1 MTAMLLGSNS
11 LSRLRVLMTLVP
23 SFVVALPRASGRGVG
38 GDLAQHDRKSG
49 AGLPVY
55 STPRRLPVH
64 PRGRW
69 TRRRTGFAGTYRRY
83 RRFRARRHGDRPEA
97 CTPPGGVAVSEPLY
111 AQRYRLVEALP
122 PGWASAV
129 HRAEDAAGRPV
140 RITVVRPADPDA
152 FMRRMGVVAAARH
165 LDLLAVLDIG
175 QDGAD
180 VFVVTEDVRGDD
192 AAALVARGP
201 LPVSVATMVA
211 AEDAAGLAALH
222 SHGAVHG
229 GVEPEML
236 VQTGDGTVKLT
247 GAGLAAAYLP
257 PDLRPGAPAAGA
269 RYLSPE
275 EIQGRLAE
283 PASDVY
289 RLGLV
294 LYLHLDGVVQPPQF
308 RNPEA
313 PPALA
318 QIVLRALEKD
328 PARRGTAAQLQQ
340 DLSGVL
346 GAAQVQ
352 VAPAPEKPKSRG
364 WIWAIGVLVV
374 VALAGLGVAWAA
386 GAFDNQKPAK
396 QVAVPNLVGMT
407 EQGAATA
414 LEQAG
419 LKVGKVVS
427 EQSDKGPAGT
437 VIAQDP
443 AAGSKVAEGGLVAL
457 TLSGGVSPS
466 PPPSVAVPDV
476 VGSTQ
481 AEAVQTLGEA
491 GFVVVIAEELSL
503 TPAGEVVSQ
512 SPTGGVMA
520 KSGSTVTIIVSTG
533 PVTPS
538 ASPSP

>member
-1 MTAMLLGSNS
+1 MS
-11 LSRLRVLMTLVP
+11 
-23 SFVVALPRASGRGVG
+23 
-38 GDLAQHDRKSG
+38 Q
-49 AGLPVY
+49 
-55 STPRRLPVH
+55 
-64 PRGRW
+64 
-69 TRRRTGFAGTYRRY
+69 
-83 RRFRARRHGDRPEA
+83 
-97 CTPPGGVAVSEPLY
+97 PLY

-122 PGWASAV
+122 PGWALAV

-152 FMRRMGVVAAARH
+152 FTRRMGIVAAARH
-165 LDLLAVLDIG
+165 LDLPAVLDIG

-180 VFVVTEDVRGDD
+180 VFVVTEDVRGED

-201 LPVSVATMVA
+201 LPVSLATMVA
-211 AEDAAGLAALH
+211 AEAAAGLAALH
-222 SHGAVHG
+222 GHGVVHG
-229 GVEPEML
+229 GVEPETL

-247 GAGLAAAYLP
+247 DAGLAAAYLP

-294 LYLHLDGVVQPPQF
+294 LYLLLTGSHVFDGQDAATVAREHLDGVVQPPQF

-352 VAPAPEKPKSRG
+352 VAPPPEKPKSRG

-386 GAFDNQKPAK
+386 GAFDNEKPAR

-419 LKVGKVVS
+419 LKVGTVVS
-427 EQSDKGPAGT
+427 EQSDNGPAGT
-437 VIAQDP
+437 VITQDP
-443 AAGSKVAEGGLVAL
+443 AAGAKAAAGGLVAL
-457 TLSGGVSPS
+457 TLSSGASPS
-466 PPPSVAVPDV
+466 SPPSAAVPDV

-481 AEAVQTLGEA
+481 AQALQALGGAGLVVAIADEA
-491 GFVVVIAEELSL
+491 SL

>member
-1 MTAMLLGSNS
+1 M
-11 LSRLRVLMTLVP
+11 
-23 SFVVALPRASGRGVG
+23 
-38 GDLAQHDRKSG
+38 
-49 AGLPVY
+49 
-55 STPRRLPVH
+55 
-64 PRGRW
+64 
-69 TRRRTGFAGTYRRY
+69 
-83 RRFRARRHGDRPEA
+83 
-97 CTPPGGVAVSEPLY
+97 SEPLY

-122 PGWASAV
+122 PGWALAV
-129 HRAEDAAGRPV
+129 HRAQDAGGRPV

-165 LDLLAVLDIG
+165 LDLPAVLDIG

-201 LPVSVATMVA
+201 LPVSVATLAA
-211 AEDAAGLAALH
+211 AEAAAGLAALH
-222 SHGAVHG
+222 GHGAVHG
-229 GVEPEML
+229 GVEPETL

-269 RYLSPE
+269 RYLAPE
-275 EIQGRLAE
+275 EIQGRPAE

-294 LYLHLDGVVQPPQF
+294 LYLLLTGSHVFDGADAATVAREHLDGVVQPPQF
-308 RNPEA
+308 RNPEV

-318 QIVLRALEKD
+318 QIVLRTLEKD
-328 PARRGTAAQLQQ
+328 PARRGSAAQLQQ

-352 VAPAPEKPKSRG
+352 VAPEPTRPKNRG
-364 WIWAIGVLVV
+364 WIWALGVLVV

-386 GAFDNQKPAK
+386 GVFDSETPAK
-396 QVAVPNLVGMT
+396 QVAVPDLVGMT
-407 EQGAATA
+407 EQGAAKA

-419 LKVGKVVS
+419 LKVGEVVS
-427 EQSDKGPAGT
+427 EESDKGPAGT
-437 VIAQDP
+437 VVSQDP
-443 AAGSKVAEGGLVAL
+443 PASTKVVEGTAVAL
-457 TLSGGVSPS
+457 TVSSGASPS
-466 PPPSVAVPDV
+466 PTPTVDVPDV

-491 GFVVVIAEELSL
+491 GFVVVIVEESSL

-520 KSGSTVTIIVSTG
+520 KAGSKVTITVSSG
-533 PVTPS
+533 PAVEPS

>member
-1 MTAMLLGSNS
+1 
-11 LSRLRVLMTLVP
+11 
-23 SFVVALPRASGRGVG
+23 
-38 GDLAQHDRKSG
+38 
-49 AGLPVY
+49 
-55 STPRRLPVH
+55 
-64 PRGRW
+64 
-69 TRRRTGFAGTYRRY
+69 
-83 RRFRARRHGDRPEA
+83 
-97 CTPPGGVAVSEPLY
+97 VSEPLY

-122 PGWASAV
+122 PGWALAV
-129 HRAEDAAGRPV
+129 HRAEDAGGRPV

-165 LDLLAVLDIG
+165 LHLPAVLDIG

-201 LPVSVATMVA
+201 LPVSAATMVA
-211 AEDAAGLAALH
+211 AEAAAGLAALH

-229 GVEPEML
+229 GVEPETL
-236 VQTGDGTVKLT
+236 VQTGDGTVRLT

-275 EIQGRLAE
+275 EIQGRHAE

-294 LYLHLDGVVQPPQF
+294 LYLLLSGSHVFDGADAATVAREHLDGVVQPPQF
-308 RNPEA
+308 RNPEV

-318 QIVLRALEKD
+318 VIVLRALEKD
-328 PARRGTAAQLQQ
+328 PARRGSAAQFQQ

-352 VAPAPEKPKSRG
+352 VAPPPEKPKNRG
-364 WIWAIGVLVV
+364 WIWAVGVLVV
-374 VALAGLGVAWAA
+374 VALAGLGVAWAS
-386 GAFDNQKPAK
+386 GAFKSEAPAK
-396 QVAVPNLVGMT
+396 QVAVPALFGMT
-407 EQGAATA
+407 EQGASSA
-414 LEQAG
+414 LVQAG
-419 LKVGKVVS
+419 LKLGKVTQA
-427 EQSDKGPAGT
+427 QSDKGPAGT
-437 VIAQDP
+437 VVAQDP
-443 AAGSKVAEGGLVAL
+443 AAATQVVEGTAVAL
-457 TLSGGVSPS
+457 IVSSGASPS
-466 PPPSVAVPDV
+466 PAASVAVPDV
-476 VGSTQ
+476 VGAKQ
-481 AEAVQTLGEA
+481 ADAVQTLSAA
-491 GFVVVIAEELSL
+491 GFVVVIVQESSL

-520 KSGSTVTIIVSTG
+520 QSGSTVTITVSSG

-538 ASPSP
+538 GSPSP

>member
-1 MTAMLLGSNS
+1 M
-11 LSRLRVLMTLVP
+11 
-23 SFVVALPRASGRGVG
+23 
-38 GDLAQHDRKSG
+38 
-49 AGLPVY
+49 
-55 STPRRLPVH
+55 
-64 PRGRW
+64 
-69 TRRRTGFAGTYRRY
+69 
-83 RRFRARRHGDRPEA
+83 
-97 CTPPGGVAVSEPLY
+97 SEPLY

-122 PGWASAV
+122 PGWALAV
-129 HRAEDAAGRPV
+129 HRAQDAGGRSV

-152 FMRRMGVVAAARH
+152 FMRRMGVVAAAHH
-165 LDLLAVLDIG
+165 LDLPVVLDVG
-175 QDGAD
+175 RDGAD

-211 AEDAAGLAALH
+211 A
-222 SHGAVHG
+222 
-229 GVEPEML
+229 
-236 VQTGDGTVKLT
+236 
-247 GAGLAAAYLP
+247 AYLP
-257 PDLRPGAPAAGA
+257 PDLRPGAPAVGA

-275 EIQGRLAE
+275 EIQGRPAE

-294 LYLHLDGVVQPPQF
+294 LYLLLTGSPVFDGPDAATVAREHLDGVVQPPQF
-308 RNPEA
+308 RNPEV

-328 PARRGTAAQLQQ
+328 PARRGSAAQLQQ

-352 VAPAPEKPKSRG
+352 VAPPPEKPKNRG
-364 WIWAIGVLVV
+364 WIWALGVLVV

-386 GAFDNQKPAK
+386 GAFDKEAPAK
-396 QVAVPNLVGMT
+396 QVAVPDLVGMT
-407 EQGAATA
+407 EQGAAKA

-437 VIAQDP
+437 VITQDP
-443 AAGSKVAEGGLVAL
+443 AAGSQVAEGSLVAL
-457 TLSGGVSPS
+457 TVSSGASPS
-466 PPPSVAVPDV
+466 PPPAVDVPDV

-481 AEAVQTLGEA
+481 AEAVQTLGAA
-491 GFVVVIAEELSL
+491 GFVVVIVQESSL

-520 KSGSTVTIIVSTG
+520 KSGSTVKISVSTG
-533 PVTPS
+533 PVVEP
-538 ASPSP
+538 SPSPSP

>member
-1 MTAMLLGSNS
+1 M
-11 LSRLRVLMTLVP
+11 
-23 SFVVALPRASGRGVG
+23 
-38 GDLAQHDRKSG
+38 
-49 AGLPVY
+49 
-55 STPRRLPVH
+55 
-64 PRGRW
+64 
-69 TRRRTGFAGTYRRY
+69 
-83 RRFRARRHGDRPEA
+83 
-97 CTPPGGVAVSEPLY
+97 SEPRY

-122 PGWASAV
+122 PGWALAV
-129 HRAEDAAGRPV
+129 HRAEDATGRPV
-140 RITVVRPADPDA
+140 RITVVRPADPDS
-152 FMRRMGVVAAARH
+152 FTRRMGVVAAARH
-165 LDLLAVLDIG
+165 LHLPAVLDIG

-201 LPVSVATMVA
+201 LPVAAATLVG
-211 AEDAAGLAALH
+211 AEAAAGLAALH
-222 SHGAVHG
+222 GQGAVHG
-229 GVEPEML
+229 GVEPETL
-236 VQTGDGTVKLT
+236 VQTGDGTVRLT

-257 PDLRPGAPAAGA
+257 PDLRPGAPVGGA

-275 EIQGRLAE
+275 EIRGRPAE

-294 LYLHLDGVVQPPQF
+294 LYLLLTGSHVFDGPDAATVAREHLDGIVQPPQF
-308 RNPEA
+308 RNPEV

-352 VAPAPEKPKSRG
+352 VAPPPQKPKNRG
-364 WIWAIGVLVV
+364 WIWALGVLVV

-386 GAFDNQKPAK
+386 GAFDSGTPAK
-396 QVAVPNLVGMT
+396 QVAVPDLVGMT

-419 LKVGKVVS
+419 LQVGRVVS
-427 EQSDKGPAGT
+427 EQSDQGPAGT
-437 VIAQDP
+437 VVAQDP
-443 AAGSKVAEGGLVAL
+443 RAGTEVAEGSVVAL
-457 TLSGGVSPS
+457 ALSSGASPS
-466 PPPSVAVPDV
+466 PPAAVDIPDV
-476 VGSTQ
+476 VGSTR
-481 AEAVQTLGEA
+481 AEAIQTLGEA
-491 GFVVVIAEELSL
+491 GFVVVVTEEASL

-512 SPTGGVMA
+512 SPTGGVLA
-520 KSGSTVTIIVSTG
+520 KPGSTVKISVSTG
-533 PVTPS
+533 PVAEPS

>member
-1 MTAMLLGSNS
+1 M
-11 LSRLRVLMTLVP
+11 
-23 SFVVALPRASGRGVG
+23 
-38 GDLAQHDRKSG
+38 
-49 AGLPVY
+49 
-55 STPRRLPVH
+55 
-64 PRGRW
+64 
-69 TRRRTGFAGTYRRY
+69 
-83 RRFRARRHGDRPEA
+83 
-97 CTPPGGVAVSEPLY
+97 SEPLY

-122 PGWASAV
+122 PGWALAV
-129 HRAEDAAGRPV
+129 HRAEDAGGRPV

-152 FMRRMGVVAAARH
+152 FTRRVGVVAAARH
-165 LDLLAVLDIG
+165 LDLPTVLDIG
-175 QDGAD
+175 RDGAD

-201 LPVSVATMVA
+201 LPVSVAMLVA
-211 AEDAAGLAALH
+211 AKAAAGLAALH
-222 SHGAVHG
+222 GHGAVHG
-229 GVEPEML
+229 GVEPQAL

-275 EIQGRLAE
+275 EIRGRPAE

-294 LYLHLDGVVQPPQF
+294 LYLLLTGSHVFDGPDAATVAREHLDGVVQPPQF
-308 RNPEA
+308 RNPEV

-318 QIVLRALEKD
+318 QIVLRALEKN
-328 PARRGTAAQLQQ
+328 PARRGSAAQLQQ

-352 VAPAPEKPKSRG
+352 VAPLPEKPKNRG
-364 WIWAIGVLVV
+364 WIWALGVLVV

-386 GAFDNQKPAK
+386 GVFDSETPAAK
-396 QVAVPNLVGMT
+396 QVAVPDLVGMT
-407 EQGAATA
+407 EQGAAKA

-437 VIAQDP
+437 VITQDP
-443 AAGSKVAEGGLVAL
+443 AAGSQVAEGSLVAL
-457 TLSGGVSPS
+457 TVSSGASPS
-466 PPPSVAVPDV
+466 PPPAVDVPDV

-481 AEAVQTLGEA
+481 AEAVQTLGAA
-491 GFVVVIAEELSL
+491 GFVVVVVQESSL

-512 SPTGGVMA
+512 SPTGGVIA
-520 KSGSTVTIIVSTG
+520 KSGSTVTISVSTG
-533 PVTPS
+533 PAVEP
-538 ASPSP
+538 SPSPSP